1 MTNPTSKFAIILL
14 LASCVL
20 SLNLRS
26 GHLASQHDTLAHW
39 LKAVE
44 HAPSTTYSSY
54 KASLDAIRDGI
65 ILSPPTALPTSSIP
79 VTSFTRS
86 ECQLMTQAEKDQLS
100 IQLVLIKNKLDALE
114 AQLDLITINGSNYK
128 TRLDVKN

>member
-1 MTNPTSKFAIILL
+1 MTNLTSKFTIILL

-20 SLNLRS
+20 SLNLRN
-26 GHLASQHDTLAHW
+26 GHLTSQHDALAHW

-44 HAPSTTYSSY
+44 HTPSTTYSSY

-79 VTSFTRS
+79 VTNFTRS
-86 ECQLMTQAEKDQLS
+86 ECKLMTQAEKDQLS
-100 IQLVLIKNKLDALE
+100 IQLVLIKNKLNALE
-114 AQLDLITINGSNYK
+114 QQLDQVAINSSNYK

>member
-1 MTNPTSKFAIILL
+1 MKNLTSKFAIILL
-14 LASCVL
+14 LTSCVL
-20 SLNLRS
+20 SLNLKN
-26 GHLASQHDTLAHW
+26 GHLLSQHDALAHR

-54 KASLDAIRDGI
+54 KASLDAIRNGI

-79 VTSFTRS
+79 LTSFTRS

-100 IQLVLIKNKLDALE
+100 IQLVLIKNKLYALG
-114 AQLDLITINGSNYK
+114 AQLDLVAINGSNYK

>member
-1 MTNPTSKFAIILL
+1 MTNLTSKLALILL

-26 GHLASQHDTLAHW
+26 GHQLNQHNTQSHW

-44 HAPSTTYSSY
+44 HTPSTTYSSY
-54 KASLDAIRDGI
+54 KASLDAIRNGI
-65 ILSPPTALPTSSIP
+65 ILSPPAALPTSSIP

-86 ECQLMTQAEKDQLS
+86 EC
-100 IQLVLIKNKLDALE
+100 
-114 AQLDLITINGSNYK
+114 
-128 TRLDVKN
+128 